1 MLPNNV
7 YLVRKL
13 RSHKT
18 QVLRRMRLRHFTPHQ
33 STLDIQF
40 NPRKWKPDPEDFIKR
55 DGLYARAWECEYE
68 KSIFDDDYNNTVTP
82 ISLEVTVRSEVAA
95 NETSTTQ
102 GTIRRN
108 SPGKFPQAVRSR
120 EGTDTDHY
128 KKPHA
133 EKSVEQLNPT
143 STKPRSLK
151 YDLRHNPKPN
161 CNENYRYWMCTT
173 AVYGT
178 HTYTFRKS

>member
-1 MLPNNV
+1 MLPNNN

-40 NPRKWKPDPEDFIKR
+40 NRRKWKPDPESFIKR
-55 DGLYARAWECEYE
+55 EYLYARAWECEYE
-68 KSIFDDDYNNTVTP
+68 KSILDDDYNNTVTP
-82 ISLEVTVRSEVAA
+82 ISPEITVRSEVAA

-102 GTIRRN
+102 GTMRGS
-108 SPGKFPQAVRSR
+108 SPDNFPQAIRSC

-128 KKPHA
+128 MKPHA
-133 EKSVEQLNPT
+133 DTSVEKPNPT

-151 YDLRHNPKPN
+151 YDLRHNPKPKG
-161 CNENYRYWMCTT
+161 NENYRYWIYTT
-173 AVYGT
+173 TVYVT